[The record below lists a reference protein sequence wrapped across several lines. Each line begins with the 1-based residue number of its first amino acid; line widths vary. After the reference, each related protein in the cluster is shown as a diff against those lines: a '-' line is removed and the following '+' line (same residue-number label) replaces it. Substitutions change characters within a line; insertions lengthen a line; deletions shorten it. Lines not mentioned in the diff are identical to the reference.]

1 MPISSKFLS
10 KSKYL
15 SGLQCHKLLWHYYNA
30 KDKIPGIDAGTQ
42 AIFDQGHL
50 VGEYA
55 RKIYPEGI
63 EVGKDLIEYKSVV
76 EKTYEIL
83 RSMGVEIGRP
93 ADLSTLKELTNRP
106 RKPLFEAAFLYKNAY
121 ARADILVPIERGYNR
136 SPTKTFGD
144 DDSLGSPTSAIK
156 KADAENAKIRGDV
169 ESLGS
174 PNDPSLRSG
183 LGDDEFLV
191 WDIIEVKSSTTVKE
205 INLHDLALQWYTYS
219 GAGLTINKCYLMHIN
234 NKYVRDGEIDPKQ
247 LFIKEDVTD
256 RVISLLDGVEQ
267 NLEAMVNVVEQKNSP
282 RIPIGPWCSYPYE
295 CIMTEVCWNFL
306 PKHHPHTLTRLSSD
320 KAFALIDAGVLNV
333 LDIGKNV
340 KLTDKQQIQIESI
353 RTNRAH
359 IEKEEIK
366 AFLDR
371 LEYPLYYLDFETVG
385 SAVPVYDKTRPF
397 EQIPFQFSLH
407 IQKAPGSPLEHVG
420 FLAEGREDPRA
431 AFLAQLKKHLGTK
444 GTILTY
450 NAAFEKGRLNEATA
464 IFTEY
469 KKWNEMIQAR
479 IVDLLG
485 PFRSFH
491 YYHPDQLGSASIKS
505 VLPAVTGKGY
515 DGMEISDGGTASSEY
530 LRVTFGEEVSKE
542 ESRRVRKNLV
552 EYCTLDTMAMV
563 DIVEELRKIGG

>member
-1 MPISSKFLS
+1 MPISYKFLS

-30 KDKIPGIDAGTQ
+30 KDEIPGIDAGTQ

-55 RKIYPEGI
+55 KEIFPEGI
-63 EVGKDLIEYKSVV
+63 EVAKGVVEYESVV
-76 EKTYEIL
+76 EKTYEIMKE
-83 RSMGVEIGRP
+83 MGVEVVLP
-93 ADLSTLKELTNRP
+93 ATMSTPKALTSVTGAHP

-121 ARADILVPIERGYNR
+121 ARVDIL
-136 SPTKTFGD
+136 
-144 DDSLGSPTSAIK
+144 
-156 KADAENAKIRGDV
+156 
-169 ESLGS
+169 
-174 PNDPSLRSG
+174 DPVGQLK
-183 LGDDEFLV
+183 

-234 NKYVRDGEIDPKQ
+234 NKYVREGEIDPEQ

-267 NLEAMVNVVEQKNSP
+267 NLEAMVKVIEQKDSP

-306 PKHHPHTLTRLSSD
+306 PKHHPHTLTRLSSH
-320 KAFALIDAGVLNV
+320 KAFDLIDAGVLNV

-340 KLTDKQQIQIESI
+340 KLSDKQKIQIESI

-407 IQKAPGSPLEHVG
+407 IQKTPGSPPDHVG
-420 FLAEGREDPRA
+420 FLAEGREDPRET
-431 AFLAQLKKHLGTK
+431 FLAQLKKHLGAK
-444 GTILTY
+444 GTVLTY

-464 IFTEY
+464 IFTAY
-469 KKWNEMIQAR
+469 KEWNEKIQAR

-530 LRVTFGEEVSKE
+530 LRVTFEEGVTE
-542 ESRRVRKNLV
+542 EERNKVRKNL
-552 EYCTLDTMAMV
+552 EDYCGLDTEGMV
-563 DIVEELRKIGG
+563 WILDKLREIGG

>member
-1 MPISSKFLS
+1 MFS

-15 SGLQCHKLLWHYYNA
+15 AGLQCPKLLWHQYNA
-30 KDKIPGIDAGTQ
+30 KDLIPAIDAGTQ

-55 RKIYPEGI
+55 RKLFPEGI
-63 EVGKDLIEYKSVV
+63 EVAKDIVDYERAV
-76 EKTYEIL
+76 EETYEIL
-83 RSMGVEIGRP
+83 RSMGVEVGLP
-93 ADLSTLKELTNRP
+93 ETLSTPKALTTLSRAHP
-106 RKPLFEAAFLYKNAY
+106 RKPLFEAAFLYKNAF
-121 ARADILVPIERGYNR
+121 ARVDILVPLERGYNR

-144 DDSLGSPTSAIK
+144 DESFGSPTSAKK
-156 KADAENAKIRGDV
+156 KADAENAKIRGD
-169 ESLGS
+169 
-174 PNDPSLRSG
+174 
-183 LGDDEFLV
+183 DELLV
-191 WDIIEVKSSTTVKE
+191 WDIIEVKSSTSVKE
-205 INLHDLALQWYTYS
+205 VNLHDLALQWYTYS

-234 NKYVRDGEIDPKQ
+234 NKYVRDGEIDPEQ
-247 LFIKEDVTD
+247 LFLKEDVTD
-256 RVISLLDGVEQ
+256 RGISLLDSVEQ
-267 NLEAMVNVVEQKNSP
+267 NLEAMVKVIEQKSSP
-282 RIPIGPWCSYPYE
+282 RIPIGPWCSYPYD

-306 PKHHPHTLTRLSSD
+306 PKHHPHTLTRLSSH
-320 KAFALIDAGVLNV
+320 KAFDLIDAGVLNV
-333 LDIGKNV
+333 LDIGKKV
-340 KLTDKQQIQIESI
+340 KLSDKQRIQIESI

-385 SAVPVYDKTRPF
+385 SAVPVYDNTRPF

-407 IQKAPGSPLEHVG
+407 IQKAPGAKTEHIG
-420 FLAEGREDPRA
+420 FLAEGREDPRET
-431 AFLAQLKKHLGTK
+431 FLAQLKKHLGIK

-450 NAAFEKGRLNEATA
+450 NAAFEKGRLNEATRL
-464 IFTEY
+464 FTEY
-469 KKWNEMIQAR
+469 KQWNEKIQTR

-530 LRVTFGEEVSKE
+530 LRVTFGEDVSKE
-542 ESRRVRKNLV
+542 ESRRVRKNLE

-563 DIVEELRKIGG
+563 DIVDELRKIGE